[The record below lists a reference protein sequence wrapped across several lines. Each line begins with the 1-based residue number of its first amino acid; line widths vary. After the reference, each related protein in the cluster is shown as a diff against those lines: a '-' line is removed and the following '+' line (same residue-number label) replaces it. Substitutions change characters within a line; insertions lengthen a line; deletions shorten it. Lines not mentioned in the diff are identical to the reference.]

1 MNKKWIKQE
10 LKSMLS
16 EEDER
21 LWDDYESGELKFIE
35 NTEEFDKGWRLGHV
49 DAVSELLRR
58 IEIP

>member
-21 LWDDYESGELKFIE
+21 LWDDYESGELKSIE
-35 NTEEFDKGWRLGHV
+35 GSEEFDKGWRLGYV

-58 IEIP
+58 IEMP